1 MIIGENAIDP
11 HDEWRDDAER
21 DGRAQRDQAL
31 ARQNS
36 RGSH

>member
-11 HDEWRDDAER
+11 HDERRDDAER
-21 DGRAQRDQAL
+21 DGRVRRDQAL